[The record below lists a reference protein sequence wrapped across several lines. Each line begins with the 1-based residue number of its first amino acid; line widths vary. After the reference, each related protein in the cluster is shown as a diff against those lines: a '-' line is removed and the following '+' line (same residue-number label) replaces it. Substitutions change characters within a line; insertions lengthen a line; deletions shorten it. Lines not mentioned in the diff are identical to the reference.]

1 MWVAWS
7 GTTKR
12 RTSPRRRGHST
23 PGIFSHDL
31 TPSYHLNQWNFTA
44 GVNNLFDKKPPFVVS
59 AGTNT
64 NAYQYGYLMLGRN
77 VFGQI
82 GLEF

>member
-1 MWVAWS
+1 M
-7 GTTKR
+7 
-12 RTSPRRRGHST
+12 
-23 PGIFSHDL
+23 